1 MHYLFLEEFV
11 ILKSFKVVGHS
22 SKASNIKEVR
32 WDLPLSGWVKCNTMV
47 WRAAPSVLQLVEE
60 EDGINYGWNVDSSVV
75 PWWLRTLWLNIS
87 HIFREGNECVDP
99 LTNFGVAC
107 IFSWWDTLLAFV
119 RAL

>member
-47 WRAAPSVLQLVEE
+47 WRAAPSVLQLVEVCLE
-60 EDGINYGWNVDSSVV
+60 TQGVTMIFCTVQAAMEALEIAKGRGWDQ
-75 PWWLRTLWLNIS
+75 LWL
-87 HIFREGNECVDP
+87 EC
-99 LTNFGVAC
+99 
-107 IFSWWDTLLAFV
+107 
-119 RAL
+119 